1 MKSYIVSCLII
12 LTNLSVFCDEFWI
25 FNVGQGNC
33 QLAVYEKERIGILY
47 DCGSSSWKTC
57 TKLSALHA
65 EKYELF
71 FQKKDK
77 AGSPNKTSGQ
87 PAPLDVF
94 SILEEE
100 GNTPEEILS
109 DGSVGSFFSQDDK
122 SDIDDIDLNSILKKL
137 NHVFIILSHPDR
149 DHINL
154 VNTENI
160 PDGIPMTFLCEGD
173 WFGQKNKKGDRLTED
188 VCAVLNFLRSRAN
201 TYIDFPFYWN
211 GLQEIGG
218 YKSYKEFLQIFESD
232 DNTFSKTFAFCNTRS
247 VIAKMECLSL
257 QDTLKEMIKRSP
269 DKEKVIGHLRSSV
282 LDEGCSLAEK
292 LTYPIVI
299 FSEPF
304 VNVKIAHINFP
315 FKEVNSQ
322 SAIVEIKMPKLDM
335 QFFLTGDASEE
346 TFTRLAENSKDFFKK
361 EYGYTSFVML
371 PHHGSKEN
379 KSTHM
384 FNIFKPDIFGI
395 SAGNGGMFDH
405 PSKELIDEIQGKY
418 KESSFFEKFVPIGEK
433 NTFLA
438 FHSGKSHLI
447 EGSMPPF
454 ICTNTLGSVKI
465 SEEGFLCSFSSQIEI
480 GAQIFQINY
489 KHSVQIDG
497 KPEPM
502 EGTEHV
508 FKCGEQ
514 WYYFLNGKY
523 YLLQPIE
530 SHE

>member
-1 MKSYIVSCLII
+1 M
-12 LTNLSVFCDEFWI
+12 
-25 FNVGQGNC
+25 GQGNC

-47 DCGSSSWKTC
+47 DCGRSSGKTC
-57 TKLSALHA
+57 TKFSALHS

-77 AGSPNKTSGQ
+77 AGSPNQASNQ
-87 PAPLDVF
+87 PAPLDAF

-100 GNTPEEILS
+100 SNTPEEILS
-109 DGSVGSFFSQDDK
+109 DGSGGSSFSQDDK
-122 SDIDDIDLNSILKKL
+122 SDIDNIDLNSILKKL
-137 NHVFIILSHPDR
+137 DHVFIILSHPDR

-173 WFGQKNKKGDRLTED
+173 WFGQKNKEGNGLTKD
-188 VCAVLNFLRSRAN
+188 VCAVLKFLRAREN
-201 TYIDFPFYWN
+201 TYIDFPLYWN
-211 GLQEIGG
+211 GLQDIGG
-218 YKSYKEFLQIFESD
+218 YKSYKELLQIFKED
-232 DNTFSKTFAFCNTRS
+232 DDAFSKTFALCNART

-269 DKEKVIGHLRSSV
+269 DKIKIIEHFRSSV
-282 LDEGCSLAEK
+282 LAEGCSLAEK

-322 SAIVEIKMPKLDM
+322 SAIVEIKMPKLEM
-335 QFFLTGDASEE
+335 QFFLTGDASKE
-346 TFTRLAENSKDFFKK
+346 TFARLVENGKDFFKK

-371 PHHGSKEN
+371 PHHGSIEN
-379 KSTHM
+379 KSTHV
-384 FNIFKPDIFGI
+384 FNIFQPDIFGI
-395 SAGNGGMFDH
+395 NAGNGGMFDH
-405 PSKELIDEIQGKY
+405 PSKELIDEIQEKY
-418 KESSFFEKFVPIGEK
+418 KESSFFEKFVPTGEK

-447 EGSMPPF
+447 EKSMPPF

-465 SEEGFLCSFSSQIEI
+465 GAEGFLCSFSSQIEI
-480 GAQIFQINY
+480 GTQIFRINY

-497 KPEPM
+497 KLEPE
-502 EGTEHV
+502 EGIECV
-508 FKCGEQ
+508 FICGVKR
-514 WYYFLNGKY
+514 YYFLNGKY